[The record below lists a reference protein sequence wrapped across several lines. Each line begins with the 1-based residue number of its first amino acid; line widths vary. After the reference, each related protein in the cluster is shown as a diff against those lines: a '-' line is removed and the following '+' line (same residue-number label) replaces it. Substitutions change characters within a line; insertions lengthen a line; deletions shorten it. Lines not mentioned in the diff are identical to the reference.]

1 MACGKR
7 VARRLG
13 AWVCFADESGLTLR
27 PAKARTW
34 APRGHTPLVR
44 VAGRGGRR
52 ISIAGLVCYRS
63 GRHGRLIYRVMI
75 HRGRRGEP
83 KGLREP
89 DFARLLDAAHQQLGG
104 PIVLVW
110 DGLPGHTSAAMRH
123 LIAARPWLR
132 VYQLPGYAPE
142 LNPTENVWSNLR
154 RGLANLATGTVTDL
168 AHKAKS
174 RLKRIQYRPDLVD
187 SFLAATG
194 LSPPSPPL
202 QSDMTP
208 RP

>member
-13 AWVCFADESGLTLR
+13 AWICFADESGYTLR

-34 APRGHTPLVR
+34 GPRGNTPV
-44 VAGRGGRR
+44 VTVSGAGGRR
-52 ISIAGLVCYRS
+52 ISVAGLVCYRPGHRS
-63 GRHGRLIYRVMI
+63 RLIYRLLV
-75 HRGRRGEP
+75 HGRRRGAP
-83 KGLREP
+83 KGWRER
-89 DFARLLDAAHQQLGG
+89 DFAAMLDAAHQQLQA

-110 DGLPGHTSAAMRH
+110 DGLPGHRSAQMRT

-154 RGLANLATGTVTDL
+154 RSLANLVAGTTADL
-168 AHKAKS
+168 ARVVRK
-174 RLKRIQYRPDLVD
+174 RLKRMQYRGSLIDG
-187 SFLAATG
+187 FLAAAG
-194 LSPPSPPL
+194 LRPP
-202 QSDMTP
+202 
-208 RP
+208 